1 MVQIPDDVKALII
14 SELKKVIKSSV
25 KNNRKTIAGKNNNIK
40 LALFASAL
48 IVSAALYD
56 RFCVPL
62 SEDDVVVSV
71 EE

>member
-14 SELKKVIKSSV
+14 SELKNVIKSSI

-40 LALFASAL
+40 LALITSVVIVGAS
-48 IVSAALYD
+48 LYD
-56 RFCVPL
+56 RFRVPL

>member
-1 MVQIPDDVKALII
+1 MVQIPDDVKAQII
-14 SELKKVIKSSV
+14 SELKNVIKSSI
-25 KNNRKTIAGKNNNIK
+25 KNNRKTITGKNNNIK
-40 LALFASAL
+40 LALITSAV
-48 IVSAALYD
+48 IVGAALYD

>member
-1 MVQIPDDVKALII
+1 MVQIPDDVKTQIE
-14 SELKKVIKSSV
+14 SELKNIIKSSI

-40 LALFASAL
+40 LALIASVV
-48 IVSAALYD
+48 IVGASLYD
-56 RFCVPL
+56 RFRVPL

>member
-1 MVQIPDDVKALII
+1 MVQIPDDVKALLI
-14 SELKKVIKSSV
+14 SEMKDILKSSI

-40 LALFASAL
+40 LALITSVVIVGAS
-48 IVSAALYD
+48 LYD
-56 RFCVPL
+56 RFRVPL